1 MNKKLLF
8 IISEIELKYF
18 EFNPLVT
25 DFWLIKEFLER
36 GYEVFVSA
44 PNSLYIKKTIPYT
57 KASLTRVE
65 DNNIFYDKNSL
76 EISLNDFDV
85 IFLRP
90 DPPVDIDYINLCYI
104 LNYVD
109 KNKTQILN
117 SPNAI
122 LEKNEKLYVNEF
134 ENIAPQN
141 IVTSDIDEI
150 KKFLKEKNE
159 IIIKPLNRCFS
170 SGVFYL
176 KQGDKNTNTII
187 KTATND
193 GKTLVMV
200 QEFLPKVSEGD
211 KRVIFIAGEILDW
224 TVQKVGVDDF
234 KFNTHT
240 DENFKIAK
248 LTEKEKEVCSSMS
261 KKLLDDGIS
270 MAGLDVIDG
279 KVIEI
284 NITSPCFFIKEINAF
299 HNINL
304 EKIIVDRL
312 ENFINNN
319 KNQKLN
325 VY

>member
-1 MNKKLLF
+1 MKKKMLF

-36 GYEVFVSA
+36 GWEVFVSSPYA
-44 PNSLYIKKTIPYT
+44 LYIKNQIPYG
-57 KASLTRVE
+57 KVSLTRVE
-65 DNNIFYDKNSL
+65 NNDIFYDKNSV
-76 EISLNDFDV
+76 ETSLNDFDV

-104 LNYVD
+104 LNYVN
-109 KNKTQILN
+109 KNKTLILN
-117 SPNAI
+117 SPNSI

-141 IVTSDIDEI
+141 IVTSDFDEI
-150 KKFLKEKNE
+150 KKFLKEKGE

-193 GKTLVMV
+193 SKTIVMV
-200 QEFLPKVSEGD
+200 QEFLPKVVDGD

-248 LTEKEKEVCSSMS
+248 LTKEEKTVCSKMAE
-261 KKLLDDGIS
+261 KLLKDGIV

-304 EKIIVDRL
+304 EKIIVDKL
-312 ENFINNN
+312 EKFINDN